1 MNKTKRD
8 TLIALLSALAIII
21 NLIEN
26 WYIPPLSFGIRFGLA
41 NIISLVTIKL
51 LGVKEMLF
59 VVFIRLTL
67 GNILKGTIFGT
78 PFWISSMGLIFSTI
92 AILINHKLNSSLI
105 FTSMIS
111 AFFHTLGQ
119 TIVVSYLYNEISI
132 MSLFPVLVV
141 TSLATGILTAI
152 ISKEVLK
159 RLKV

>member
-1 MNKTKRD
+1 MNKTKRL
-8 TLIALLSALAIII
+8 TLVALLSSLAIVI

-41 NIISLVTIKL
+41 NIISLITIKL
-51 LGVKEMLF
+51 FGYKEMLF

-78 PFWISSMGLIFSTI
+78 PFMISSMGLLLSTI
-92 AILINHKLNSSLI
+92 SIMINHKLNSSLI

-111 AFFHTLGQ
+111 AFLHTFGQ
-119 TIVVSYLYNEISI
+119 TIVVSILYNEINI
-132 MSLFPVLVV
+132 MRLFPILVI

-159 RLKV
+159 RIKV